1 MKVRFAVALILPTL
15 ALSILAAAQ
24 SAGLTGTWALEAQ
37 AASGENYQLGAI
49 SGTLTLAD
57 KDGVVT
63 GTWKGRM
70 PEPWKLTGKVKD
82 KTFELETEVR
92 NVPATTN
99 GEQTTAPRKWVFRGS
114 ADGDKMTGKMSL
126 KGGEGEEPTQ
136 TFSAVR
142 KRQ

>member
-24 SAGLTGTWALEAQ
+24 SASLAGTWTLEAQ

-99 GEQTTAPRKWVFRGS
+99 GEQTTVPRRWVFRGS

-136 TFSAVR
+136 SFSAVR

>member
-1 MKVRFAVALILPTL
+1 MKVRFAVALLPTL

>member
-82 KTFELETEVR
+82 KTFELETEIR

-99 GEQTTAPRKWVFRGS
+99 GEQTTVPRRWVFRGS

>member
-99 GEQTTAPRKWVFRGS
+99 GEQTTVPRRWVFRGS
-114 ADGDKMTGKMSL
+114 ADGDKMTGRMSL

-136 TFSAVR
+136 SFSAVR